1 MTINANEKYTKL
13 RGRLIHRTGSARST
27 SFERGQVIM
36 SLSEYE
42 RLVTYA
48 EQNKS
53 TYDVDMYEAM
63 LTHEKGVSDSIN
75 REPVAGDTSK
85 NIIEAEKHFL
95 KAQVM
100 ESVIVPSEP
109 VVVTP
114 TPNRARDAEQVLRLI
129 EIIKETGGAVEI
141 KGVRIE
147 PMKQVERRGK

>member
-13 RGRLIHRTGSARST
+13 RGRLIHRTGSARWT
-27 SFERGQVIM
+27 SFDHGKVVM

-42 RLVTYA
+42 RLITYA
-48 EQNKS
+48 EQNKG
-53 TYDVDMYEAM
+53 TYDADVYEAI
-63 LTHEKGVSDSIN
+63 LIRDKGASDSIN
-75 REPVAGDTSK
+75 R
-85 NIIEAEKHFL
+85 
-95 KAQVM
+95 

-114 TPNRARDAEQVLRLI
+114 TTNRAQEAEQVLRLI

-147 PMKQVERRGK
+147 PMNQVERRGE